1 MIKRKGIVMKKLV
14 STIMALTLV
23 MAYSM
28 VVQAGFT
35 PKHNIDMP
43 EIPDIKVELSD
54 EVKEAVNN
62 AAQKQIE
69 KMILDKPVVWGA
81 ECRTHDKYTFCIITW
96 GKVDGATSYKVEIVK
111 QDGTKETYNVK
122 GNWIYANSRYNKF
135 IAEGMNGATVRV
147 RAFGEDETYSLWSDV
162 VEISDIWQ

>member
-1 MIKRKGIVMKKLV
+1 
-14 STIMALTLV
+14 MALTLV

-28 VVQAGFT
+28 VAQAGFT
-35 PKHNIDMP
+35 PKYNIDMP

-69 KMILDKPVVWGA
+69 KMILDKPVVWCT
-81 ECRTHDKYTFCIITW
+81 ECRTHDKYASCIITW
-96 GKVDGATSYKVEIVK
+96 GKVESATSYKVEIVK
-111 QDGTKETYNVK
+111 SDGTKETYTVK
-122 GNWIYANSRYNKF
+122 GNWLYANSRYDKF
-135 IAEGMNGATVRV
+135 IEEGMNGATVRV

-162 VEISDIWQ
+162 TEISDIWQ

>member
-1 MIKRKGIVMKKLV
+1 MKKLV
-14 STIMALTLV
+14 STIIALTLV
-23 MAYSM
+23 MACSV

-35 PKHNIDMP
+35 PKYNIDIP

-81 ECRTHDKYTFCIITW
+81 ECRTHDKYTSCIITW
-96 GKVDGATSYKVEIVK
+96 GKVEGATSYKVEIAK
-111 QDGTKETYNVK
+111 ADGTKETYNAK
-122 GNWIYANSRYNKF
+122 GNWLYVNSRYNKF
-135 IAEGMNGATVRV
+135 VAEGIDGATVRV
-147 RAFGEDETYSLWSDV
+147 RAYGENETYSMWSDV

>member
-1 MIKRKGIVMKKLV
+1 MKKLV

-23 MAYSM
+23 VACSM

-35 PKHNIDMP
+35 PKYNIDMP

-81 ECRTHDKYTFCIITW
+81 ECRTHTNYSFCTITW
-96 GKVDGATSYKVEIVK
+96 CKVEGATSYKVEFTK
-111 QDGTKETYNVK
+111 QDGTKETYNTK
-122 GNWIYANSRYNKF
+122 GNWHYANSRYNKF

-147 RAFGEDETYSLWSDV
+147 RAYGEDETYSMWSDV
-162 VEISDIWQ
+162 VDIGCYK

>member
-1 MIKRKGIVMKKLV
+1 MKKLV

-28 VVQAGFT
+28 TAQAGFT
-35 PKHNIDMP
+35 PRYDVDVP
-43 EIPDIKVELSD
+43 EISDIKVELSD
-54 EVKEAVNN
+54 EVKEALSN
-62 AAQKQIE
+62 AVLE

-81 ECRTHDKYTFCIITW
+81 ECRTYDKYTSCIITW
-96 GKVDGATSYKVEIVK
+96 GRVEGATSYKVEIAK
-111 QDGTKETYNVK
+111 SDGTKETYNAK
-122 GNWIYANSRYNKF
+122 GNWLYANSRYNKF

-147 RAFGEDETYSLWSDV
+147 RAYGENETYSPWSDV